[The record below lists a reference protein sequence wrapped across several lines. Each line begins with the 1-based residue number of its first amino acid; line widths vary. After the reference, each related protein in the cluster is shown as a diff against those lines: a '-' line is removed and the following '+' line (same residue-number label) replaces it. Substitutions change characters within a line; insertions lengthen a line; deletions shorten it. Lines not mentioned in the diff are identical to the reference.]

1 MTGGRADGP
10 AGGLVAGALRRVVAA
25 GARLVHGARRRRL
38 EWVTLLRAVSARA
51 EVDWQVA
58 PDLRLGRRVRVTV
71 APGSRSSIVVG
82 PHCALGDD
90 VVVALRGGRLVLGPG
105 VDVRRGCEFE
115 VAGHCELAGPALV
128 QRGTTVHCD
137 ESVRVGARS
146 VLSEGVTVVD
156 SSHGDEEGQPWFVDV
171 VRTAPVTIGQGVWVG
186 AKATVARGVVLGDGS
201 VVSANSLVVRDVAP
215 GWLASGVPADPVH
228 PLRQERGPS
237 VLGDRPV
244 A

>member
-1 MTGGRADGP
+1 MTGGP
-10 AGGLVAGALRRVVAA
+10 AGGPVAGGLRRIVAA
-25 GARLVHGARRRRL
+25 GSRLVHGARRRRL
-38 EWVTLLRAVSARA
+38 EWTTRLRAVSARA
-51 EVDWQVA
+51 EVDWHVA

-71 APGSRSSIVVG
+71 AAGSRSSIAVG
-82 PHCALGDD
+82 PHCVLGDD

-115 VAGHCELAGPALV
+115 VAGHCELAGPVLV

-137 ESVRVGARS
+137 ESVRIGTRS

-156 SSHGDEEGQPWFVDV
+156 SSHGDDGDEPWFLDV
-171 VRTAPVTIGQGVWVG
+171 VRTAPVTIGRDVWVG
-186 AKATVARGVVLGDGS
+186 AKATVARGVVVGDGS
-201 VVSANSLVVRDVAP
+201 VVSANSLVIRDVPP
-215 GWLASGVPADPVH
+215 GWLASGVPAEPVR
-228 PLRQERGPS
+228 PLRQETGPS